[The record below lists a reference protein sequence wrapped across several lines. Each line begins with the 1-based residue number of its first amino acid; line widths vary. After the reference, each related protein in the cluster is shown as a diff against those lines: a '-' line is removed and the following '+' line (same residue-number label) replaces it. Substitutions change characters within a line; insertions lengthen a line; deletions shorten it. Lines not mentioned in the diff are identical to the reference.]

1 MAGSCKANFQR
12 LLEVQVINT
21 RAKHPAELP
30 LLEICL
36 ERKRPTEVAQALSC
50 CGSSPFLPGTE
61 EGMESRY
68 LACNS

>member
-1 MAGSCKANFQR
+1 MAGSCKRNFQR
-12 LLEVQVINT
+12 LFGVQVINT

-36 ERKRPTEVAQALSC
+36 ERKRPTEVAQALSSC
-50 CGSSPFLPGTE
+50 SSPFLPGTE
-61 EGMESRY
+61 EGMEPRY